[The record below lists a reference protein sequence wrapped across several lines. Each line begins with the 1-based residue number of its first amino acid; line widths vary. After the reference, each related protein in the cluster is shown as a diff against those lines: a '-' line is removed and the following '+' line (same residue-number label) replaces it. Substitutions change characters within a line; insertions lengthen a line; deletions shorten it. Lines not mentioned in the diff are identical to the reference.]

1 MSRLIINVRTINP
14 TNNIFCLILQDC
26 WLIGCIQP
34 RFIWHFIHKNDC
46 PLARFR
52 YLSLLCLFAWVGG
65 TLSAQTDG
73 KTLPELWDVYR
84 SATNDSTRVMALA
97 AVASG
102 YLATDRD
109 SATLLVNQALTQARS
124 LKIKTAEANALVCIG
139 QAYDMNGDLPNAL
152 KNINQALA
160 IFKGMKDTKGMAA
173 AYNARGLAYFYAN
186 KIDDALKEFEIAHK
200 TATNA
205 GNLVYLSK
213 AQHNLGMTYAAK
225 NEIKTALNYYLLARN
240 LKDSL
245 VNLNAEGITALDQ
258 VSTYTMLGSFYMD
271 LYQFEKA
278 RESMKAAVELTP
290 DSEIRRKVVTIFN
303 LGTVEELDSNFLE
316 AKKLYEQSLELAI
329 RGDFPIIQIS
339 IYTGLGQI
347 ANDLNAK
354 EQAAT
359 YYNQA
364 KLILEK
370 YPNPRLETNL
380 LGNEGKY
387 FNSIKAYDKA
397 KQNGLRA
404 LATAEAVQ
412 SERHILYAYKV
423 LTEAFEGLQDWPAA
437 AHYAR
442 KYIDLKE
449 KLDSGRRKQEV
460 VGLQAAMDVERATV
474 RYEKKLKDQE
484 LAISQKWIFW
494 LQGALALALLFA
506 VAAAFGYF
514 RVRKT
519 NTQLTAARG
528 ELQDSNFQLV
538 KTNQLLTMANT
549 KLQQFAFATGHD
561 LKESLRNITSFTQ
574 LAAIEMAENVPSA
587 QGHLQEATASSK
599 RMRKMLDD
607 LLHFSNISGSDT
619 TVANIPVQE
628 VVSSVKQQLKA
639 EIEAAQGD
647 VHITT
652 AAIVKANRGE
662 MEQIFFNLIHNALRY
677 RAADTPARIT
687 IKMEKAADGQPV
699 FKVTD
704 NGIGI
709 PEQERENIFKPFHRL
724 HNRSQSGSG
733 LGLSICRDIVHAYN
747 GRIWHEPAP
756 NGGSVFCFTIPK
768 AEPKG

>member
-1 MSRLIINVRTINP
+1 MV
-14 TNNIFCLILQDC
+14 
-26 WLIGCIQP
+26 
-34 RFIWHFIHKNDC
+34 
-46 PLARFR
+46 
-52 YLSLLCLFAWVGG
+52 
-65 TLSAQTDG
+65 SAQTDG
-73 KTLPELWDVYR
+73 KTLPELWTLYR
-84 SATNDSTRVMALA
+84 SATNDSTRITALA
-97 AVASG
+97 SVASG
-102 YLATDRD
+102 YLSTNRD
-109 SATLLVNQALTQARS
+109 SATLLANQALTQARA
-124 LKIKTAEANALVCIG
+124 LKIRTAEASALGCIG
-139 QAYDMNGDLPNAL
+139 QVYDMNGDLPNAL
-152 KNINQALA
+152 KYLDQALA
-160 IFKGMKDTKGMAA
+160 IYEGMKNSKGLAFT
-173 AYNARGLAYFYAN
+173 YNARGLAKYYAN
-186 KIDDALKEFEIAHK
+186 QPDEALKDFETARKIA
-200 TATNA
+200 AESR
-205 GNLVYLSK
+205 NLVYLSK

-225 NEIKTALNYYLLARN
+225 DEIKNALSYYLLARN

-245 VNLNAEGITALDQ
+245 VSLNTEGITALDQ
-258 VSTYTMLGSFYMD
+258 VSTYTMLGSFYME
-271 LYQFEKA
+271 LFQLQQA

-290 DSEIRRKVVTIFN
+290 DSEVYRKMVTIFN
-303 LGTVEELDSNFLE
+303 LGTLEELDSNFVE
-316 AKKLYEQSLELAI
+316 ARKLYEQSLELAI
-329 RGDFPIIQIS
+329 QGDFATTQIS
-339 IYTGLGQI
+339 IYTGLGHV
-347 ANDLNAK
+347 ANSLNAK

-359 YYNQA
+359 YFNQA
-364 KLILEK
+364 KLILAK
-370 YPNPRLETNL
+370 HPNPKLETNL

-404 LATAEAVQ
+404 LATAEAIQ
-412 SERHILYAYKV
+412 SERHILYAYDI
-423 LTEAFEGLQDWPAA
+423 LAQAFEGLKDWPAA
-437 AHYAR
+437 AQYAR

-460 VGLQAAMDVERATV
+460 VGLQAAMDVERASV

-494 LQGALALALLFA
+494 LQAALGLAVLLAIALAISYA
-506 VAAAFGYF
+506 
-514 RVRKT
+514 RVRRT

-528 ELQDSNFQLV
+528 ELQTTNFQLV
-538 KTNQLLTMANT
+538 KTNQQLTMANT

-587 QGHLQEATASSK
+587 QSHLKEATASSK

-607 LLHFSNISGSDT
+607 LLHFSNIASSDT
-619 TVANIPVQE
+619 TVAHIPVQE

-639 EIEAAQGD
+639 EIAEAQGD

-652 AAIVKANRGE
+652 AAVVKANRSE

-677 RAADTPARIT
+677 RAADTPARIA
-687 IKMEKAADGQPV
+687 IKMEKTADGQPV
-699 FKVTD
+699 FMVTD

-733 LGLSICRDIVHAYN
+733 LGLSICRDIVSTYN

-756 NGGSVFCFTIPK
+756 NGGSIFYFTLPK

>member
-1 MSRLIINVRTINP
+1 MFIQLKTEIIFFPYFYIPINQCGV
-14 TNNIFCLILQDC
+14 TTLVLSANSHI
-26 WLIGCIQP
+26 
-34 RFIWHFIHKNDC
+34 KNDY
-46 PLARFR
+46 PLARFKQ
-52 YLSLLCLFAWVGG
+52 LILLFLLAAFAGSLL
-65 TLSAQTDG
+65 AQTGG
-73 KTLPELWDVYR
+73 KTLPELWAVYR
-84 SATNDSTRVMALA
+84 AATDDSTRVTALA
-97 AVASG
+97 GVAGG
-102 YLATDRD
+102 YLSSNRD
-109 SATLLVNQALTQARS
+109 SAILLANEVLVQARS
-124 LKIKTAEANALVCIG
+124 LKVRSAEASAIGCIG

-152 KNINQALA
+152 KYLDQSLA
-160 IFKGMKDTKGMAA
+160 IYENIKNPKGLAFT
-173 AYNARGLAYFYAN
+173 YNARGLAKFYAN
-186 KIDDALKEFEIAHK
+186 KPDDALADFETARKIAIDD
-200 TATNA
+200 
-205 GNLVYLSK
+205 GNLVQLSK
-213 AQHNLGMTYAAK
+213 IQHSLGMTYAAK
-225 NEIKTALNYYLLARN
+225 NEVKNALNYYLLARN

-245 VNLNAEGITALDQ
+245 VNLNTEGITALDQ
-258 VSTYTMLGSFYMD
+258 VSTYAMLGNFYMD
-271 LYQFEKA
+271 LFQLQQA
-278 RESMKAAVELTP
+278 RESMKTAIELIP
-290 DSEIRRKVVTIFN
+290 DSELYRKMVTIFN
-303 LGTVEELDSNFLE
+303 LGTVEEQDSNFVE
-316 AKKLYEQSLELAI
+316 AQKLYEQSLELAI
-329 RGDFPIIQIS
+329 EGNFIPNQIN
-339 IYTGLGQI
+339 IYAGLGQM
-347 ANDLNAK
+347 ANFLNAK
-354 EQAAT
+354 EQAAN
-359 YYNQA
+359 YFNQG
-364 KLILEK
+364 KLILAE
-370 YPNPRLETNL
+370 YPNALRESNL
-380 LGNEGKY
+380 FGNEGKY
-387 FNSIKAYDKA
+387 FASIKDYGKA
-397 KQNGLRA
+397 KENGLRA
-404 LATAEAVQ
+404 LAAAESIK
-412 SERHILYAYKV
+412 SERHIQYAYEV
-423 LTEAFEGLQDWPAA
+423 LLLAAEGMNDWPAA
-437 AHYAR
+437 ARYAR

-449 KLDSGRRKQEV
+449 KLDSGKRKQEV

-484 LAISQKWIFW
+484 LAISQKWINW
-494 LQGALALALLFA
+494 LVAALVLVLLLTIALAFNYA
-506 VAAAFGYF
+506 
-514 RVRKT
+514 RVRRT

-528 ELQDSNFQLV
+528 ELQESNFQLV

-607 LLHFSNISGSDT
+607 LLHFSNIGGSDT
-619 TVANIPVQE
+619 SVANIPVQE

-639 EIEAAQGD
+639 EIAEAQGD

-652 AAIVKANRGE
+652 AAIVKANRSE

-704 NGIGI
+704 NGIGV